1 MKAGFRQN
9 FFARF
14 TPVNIGRDEKNELF
28 SAVALLGVTHRVCK
42 PLQTRCARAQ
52 RVSGWPFDL
61 VLSGRADD
69 FVCEVEKP
77 VEAEPLTVPDPDA
90 AVPEGIAE
98 VLEDVVRRLAR
109 LAPRAR
115 VRARSNEGLLEYL
128 YSRLRLNRA

>member
-1 MKAGFRQN
+1 M
-9 FFARF
+9 
-14 TPVNIGRDEKNELF
+14 
-28 SAVALLGVTHRVCK
+28 GVTHCVCK
-42 PLQTRCARAQ
+42 PLQTRRVRAQ

-115 VRARSNEGLLEYL
+115 VRARHVHAYARGLKRGFWNTCIPVYV
-128 YSRLRLNRA
+128 

>member
-1 MKAGFRQN
+1 M
-9 FFARF
+9 
-14 TPVNIGRDEKNELF
+14 
-28 SAVALLGVTHRVCK
+28 GVTHRVCK
-42 PLQTRCARAQ
+42 PLQTRRARAQ

-115 VRARSNEGLLEYL
+115 VRARSKRGFWNTCIPVYV
-128 YSRLRLNRA
+128 

>member
-1 MKAGFRQN
+1 MN
-9 FFARF
+9 F
-14 TPVNIGRDEKNELF
+14 F
-28 SAVALLGVTHRVCK
+28 SAVALLGRYAPC
-42 PLQTRCARAQ
+42 LQAAANTVRTGLRCQ
-52 RVSGWPFDL
+52 RVSGWPFNL

-115 VRARSNEGLLEYL
+115 VRARSKRGFWNTCIPVYV
-128 YSRLRLNRA
+128 

>member
-1 MKAGFRQN
+1 M
-9 FFARF
+9 
-14 TPVNIGRDEKNELF
+14 
-28 SAVALLGVTHRVCK
+28 
-42 PLQTRCARAQ
+42 
-52 RVSGWPFDL
+52 
-61 VLSGRADD
+61 LSGRADD

-115 VRARSNEGLLEYL
+115 VRARSKEGLLEYL
-128 YSRLRLNRA
+128 YSRLRLNRARAYARGLLITFPGRLSGPATVNFPVKIYSC

>member
-1 MKAGFRQN
+1 M
-9 FFARF
+9 
-14 TPVNIGRDEKNELF
+14 
-28 SAVALLGVTHRVCK
+28 GVTHRVCK

-98 VLEDVVRRLAR
+98 VLKHIVGRFAGLSR
-109 LAPRAR
+109 RAR
-115 VRARSNEGLLEYL
+115 GRARSKRVAWNIYIPV
-128 YSRLRLNRA
+128 YV